1 MAALLLSAAGAAA
14 GGAVFGPGGA
24 IAGRLIGALA
34 GNVIDNA
41 LLNRSGNR
49 ARSFEGPR
57 LSDLDVMAS
66 TEGAPVPRI
75 YGRARIAGELD
86 RLPLSGPG

>member
-1 MAALLLSAAGAAA
+1 MAALLLSFAGASL
-14 GGAVFGPGGA
+14 GGALLGPLGVVGGRLVGA
-24 IAGRLIGALA
+24 IAGS
-34 GNVIDNA
+34 VIDRT
-41 LLNRSGNR
+41 LLSGKR
-49 ARSFEGPR
+49 QIEGPR